1 MCIAVLTKPGARLTE
16 NQLYRGWTGNK
27 DGAGFCYVDDGKV
40 KIVKGFLEF
49 KAFNKSYS
57 DAVEKFGE
65 DSPFLVHMRIR
76 TSGHVN
82 AANCHPFAIQG
93 GALIHNGMMFTPT
106 GDRAGTL
113 TDRKSDTRVFA
124 ESLYNILKLE
134 HVKKAESGIRK
145 AIGGGNKVAFLY
157 DDKSYHIIG
166 EDLGFWREDVWHSN
180 NSCVSRLA
188 TE

>member
-1 MCIAVLTKPGARLTE
+1 
-16 NQLYRGWTGNK
+16 
-27 DGAGFCYVDDGKV
+27 
-40 KIVKGFLEF
+40 
-49 KAFNKSYS
+49 
-57 DAVEKFGE
+57 
-65 DSPFLVHMRIR
+65 MRIR